1 MPDSTRKPWP
11 DASTDVLPGG
21 GQKRKKKIYLHK
33 KIKRGPQALK
43 ELRLWGQKTPAQQKS
58 DSASC
63 PRRFRDL
70 GENPKIC
77 DSPEFWKMLTI
88 TGD

>member
-1 MPDSTRKPWP
+1 MPDSTREPWP

-63 PRRFRDL
+63 PRRFRGL
-70 GENPKIC
+70 GENPKTC
-77 DSPEFWKMLTI
+77 NSSELWKMLTI